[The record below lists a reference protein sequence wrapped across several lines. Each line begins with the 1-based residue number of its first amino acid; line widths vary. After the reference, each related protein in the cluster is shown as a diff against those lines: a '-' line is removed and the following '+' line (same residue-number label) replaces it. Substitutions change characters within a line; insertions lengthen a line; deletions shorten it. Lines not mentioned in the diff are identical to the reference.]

1 MTIYLTENDISD
13 IISIIIIA
21 SRSHPLLTLQGEGY

>member
-1 MTIYLTENDISD
+1 MSIYLTENDKSD
-13 IISIIIIA
+13 IMSFVIIA